1 MPPLPQQK
9 QEEIV
14 IIDDDED
21 DVIVEAMVRSVQM
34 AEDEAFARSLQ
45 VKTKAVYKS
54 KERVS
59 LQRKAKKG
67 SP

>member
-1 MPPLPQQK
+1 MPAPPSAHQK

-21 DVIVEAMVRSVQM
+21 DVVVEAMVRSVQM

-45 VKTKAVYKS
+45 VKKSQFTKAK
-54 KERVS
+54 
-59 LQRKAKKG
+59 
-67 SP
+67 

>member
-1 MPPLPQQK
+1 MPPSANQK

-45 VKTKAVYKS
+45 VKTNKNG
-54 KERVS
+54 S
-59 LQRKAKKG
+59 LQRQRKG
-67 SP
+67 SVLCVD